1 MINIIN
7 CKLRPKAD
15 KVFYKTEVTTSR
27 TSVTTRTA
35 SLQVLIPWS
44 ASSLLFINI
53 YGQDEKT
60 PLLLH
65 ALTGIFHHLRMVHE

>member
-1 MINIIN
+1 
-7 CKLRPKAD
+7 
-15 KVFYKTEVTTSR
+15 VFYKTETTTSR
-27 TSVTTRTA
+27 TSVTTTCIA

-60 PLLLH
+60 PLLLD
-65 ALTGIFHHLRMVHE
+65 ALTGIFHHLWMVHEWM